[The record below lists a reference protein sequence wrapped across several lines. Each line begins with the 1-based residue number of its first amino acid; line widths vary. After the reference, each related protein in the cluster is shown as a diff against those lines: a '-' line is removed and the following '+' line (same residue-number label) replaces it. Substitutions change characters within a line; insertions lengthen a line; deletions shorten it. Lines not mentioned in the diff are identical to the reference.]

1 MLCTTVLALALG
13 MPQTKAED
21 SNFANPTIDLGV
33 VVSDA
38 KKALDFYTNGVGFKK
53 VSSFEVPA
61 ETATDAGLTNKKGL
75 VIHVLKL
82 GEGPGATSLKIME
95 VPGVKSR
102 KSNNKYIHSQYGF
115 SYLTIHIKSTEKAME
130 RLKKAKIKPIAKGPV
145 ELPKSLA
152 EGVYLTVLKDPDGNL
167 VELVGP

>member
-1 MLCTTVLALALG
+1 MFVLGVTLG
-13 MPQTKAED
+13 TASTKSEE
-21 SNFANPTIDLGV
+21 SNFSHPTIDLGV

-38 KKALDFYTNGVGFKK
+38 KKALDFYTKAVGFKK
-53 VSSFEVPA
+53 VSSFEVPPS
-61 ETATDAGLTNKKGL
+61 TAADAGLTNNKGL
-75 VIHVLKL
+75 KIHVLKL
-82 GEGPGATSLKIME
+82 GEGQGATSLKIME
-95 VPGVKSR
+95 LPGVKSR

-130 RLKKAKIKPIAKGPV
+130 RLKKAKVKPIAKSPV

-152 EGVYLTVLKDPDGNL
+152 EGVYLTVLRDPDGNL